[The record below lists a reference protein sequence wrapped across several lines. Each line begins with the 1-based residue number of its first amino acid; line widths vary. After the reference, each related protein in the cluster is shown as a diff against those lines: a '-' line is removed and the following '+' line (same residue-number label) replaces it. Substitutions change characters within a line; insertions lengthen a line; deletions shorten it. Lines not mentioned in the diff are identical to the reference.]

1 MSERRD
7 GRGGG
12 GGHQWR
18 FDHEAACTTENVVVS
33 VPQALSCEGSKPE
46 SVPGR
51 RLPSPLISDG
61 ELEFN
66 PDPAIIRHLPPH
78 ATFLLHATTEGT
90 TCYQTGNTTFVPPST
105 QTARIEQPESSPAE
119 TQATHRAKLPLPPAG
134 LSNPYR

>member
-66 PDPAIIRHLPPH
+66 PDPAIIRHLPTSR
-78 ATFLLHATTEGT
+78 A
-90 TCYQTGNTTFVPPST
+90 
-105 QTARIEQPESSPAE
+105 ARD
-119 TQATHRAKLPLPPAG
+119 LPPPRHHG
-134 LSNPYR
+134 GHHLLPNR